1 MKTSMAATLTLE
13 EVPEQ
18 FDQWRRNKKRGERI
32 PQRLG
37 CAAIGLLWR
46 YPITQITRTLH
57 LSGADLSKHQAVL
70 SADKDLGGSGPPVSF
85 VEIEEALVDQA
96 LRPKTPLVSMELERA
111 ALGAKRQ
118 RIRHTAGADATSM
131 GAWLGP

>member
-13 EVPEQ
+13 EVSEQ

-32 PQRLG
+32 PQRLW
-37 CAAIGLLWR
+37 CAAIGLLSR

-57 LSGADLSKHQAVL
+57 LSGADLRKHQAVL
-70 SADKDLGGSGPPVSF
+70 PADKDQGVSGSPVSF

-96 LRPKTPLVSMELERA
+96 LRPKTRFARCQLLCPVRVNY
-111 ALGAKRQ
+111 LGRFVD
-118 RIRHTAGADATSM
+118 AGF
-131 GAWLGP
+131 LG